1 MTALDGKFEEQGPE
15 LDPLSPREQA
25 GQDRDVTEDSAEL
38 NGLKELVQVAA
49 SGPVAEMTPFGVL
62 VTIFIPWTRVSSM
75 LNDEPKE

>member
-1 MTALDGKFEEQGPE
+1 MTEVTSEPREFTQVE
-15 LDPLSPREQA
+15 LDP
-25 GQDRDVTEDSAEL
+25 GVTGEDSAEL
-38 NGLKELVQVAA
+38 KGLKELVQVAA